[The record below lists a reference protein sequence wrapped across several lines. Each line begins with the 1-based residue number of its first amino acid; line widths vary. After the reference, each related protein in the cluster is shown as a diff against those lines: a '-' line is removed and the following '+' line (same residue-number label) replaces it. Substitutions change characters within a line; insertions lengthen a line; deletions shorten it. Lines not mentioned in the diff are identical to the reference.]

1 METRP
6 LDPYDDAQM
15 RRFHEIAWR
24 AEKDDGRPWNPMW
37 TCTEMAGRFRA
48 TASDRRTTGVA
59 VYDGEQPDRMVGVGW
74 IDMSLQ
80 DNLQTGWLFVAVE
93 PELRGRGIGA
103 VALGGLLDVARK
115 NGRTQ
120 LVTGAGIPFDGRD
133 DHPILRWAKRQG
145 FTLANM
151 EVQRN
156 LELPVDDAL
165 LDEIAAGAA
174 EKHGDYEIVTCVG
187 PLPDELLPSWC
198 AHVNQFLVEAPL
210 GEVEA
215 EPEQSTPETVRE
227 HDLEHEKVG
236 RTVYHAVALKEG
248 VVVANS
254 DLGVSAEAGDEAHQ
268 WGTLVHRDHRGHRL
282 GAAVKVAN
290 LRLLQERQ
298 PGVPRIVT
306 TNAETNQWMVAI
318 NERLG
323 FQKVAVVPVLK
334 RLL

>member
-6 LDPYDDAQM
+6 LDPFDDAQM

-37 TCTEMAGRFRA
+37 TYDEMTGRFRSS
-48 TASDRRTTGVA
+48 ASDRRTVGVA
-59 VYDGEQPDRMVGVGW
+59 TYDGDRMVGVGW
-74 IDMSLQ
+74 ADLSMH
-80 DNLQTGWLFVAVE
+80 DNLHTAWIFVAVE

-103 VALGGLLDVARK
+103 HALEGVLDLAREH
-115 NGRTQ
+115 GRTQ
-120 LVTGAGIPFDGRD
+120 IVTGAGIPFEGRE
-133 DHPILRWAKRQG
+133 DHPILRWAKAQG

-165 LDEIAAGAA
+165 LDTVAAEAA
-174 EKHGDYEIVTCVG
+174 EKHDGYEILTFNG
-187 PLPDELLPSWC
+187 PLPDELLASWC
-198 AHVNQFLVEAPL
+198 EHVNQFLLEAPL
-210 GEVEA
+210 GDIEA
-215 EPEQSTPETVRE
+215 EAEQSTPESVRE

-236 RTVYHAVALKEG
+236 RTVYHAVAVKDG
-248 VVVANS
+248 QVVANS
-254 DLGVSAEAGDEAHQ
+254 DLAVPHEGDEAHQ

-290 LRLLQERQ
+290 LKALQAGHPQ
-298 PGVPRIVT
+298 VPRVVT

-323 FQKVAVVPVLK
+323 FRQVAVVPVLK
-334 RLL
+334 RVL